1 MKKTC
6 VAMLLAGGQ
15 GSRLSVLTAQVAKP
29 AVPFGGRY
37 RLIDF
42 PLSNCANSDI
52 DTVGI
57 LTQYQPHALHS
68 YVGSGLPWDL
78 DRLDGGVHI
87 LPPHVKGR
95 EGQWYKGSANAIY
108 QNINF
113 IDSYEPEYVLVLAGD
128 HIYKMDYRPM
138 LAAHIEAKADAT
150 VAVKEVSQDEA
161 SRFGIMIARP
171 DGTIYDF
178 EEKPEKPKSTLASMG
193 IYIFTWE
200 KLRRFLI
207 EDENTP
213 DSKNDF
219 GGNIIPNML
228 AAGEKMTVY
237 RFSGYWKDVGTIES
251 LWDANMDMLSGKT
264 TFDLFDPGWR
274 IYSRNATA
282 PPYYCGDSAVVSH
295 SLVTEGCEI
304 YGQIYNSVLFNDV
317 TVAADAQV
325 RYSILMP
332 GVIVEPGAIVQYAIV
347 AEDAIIRAGARVGQE
362 PLEVPNHDDWGITV
376 IAGGVTVPEGDSVPA
391 NRIVGKDG
399 PL

>member
-1 MKKTC
+1 MKKEI

-52 DTVGI
+52 DTVGV
-57 LTQYQPHALHS
+57 LTQYQPHALNS
-68 YVGSGLPWDL
+68 YIGSGLPWDL
-78 DRLDGGVHI
+78 DRLDGGVHV
-87 LPPHVKGR
+87 LPPYIKGS

-113 IDSYEPEYVLVLAGD
+113 VDAYEPEYVLVLAGD
-128 HIYKMDYRPM
+128 HIYKMDYRLM
-138 LAAHIEAKADAT
+138 LRAHIESDADVT
-150 VAVKEVSQDEA
+150 VAVKEVSLDEA

-178 EEKPEKPKSTLASMG
+178 EEKPAKPKSTLASMG
-193 IYIFTWE
+193 VYIFNWP
-200 KLRRFLI
+200 KLRRYLI

-213 DSKNDF
+213 GSKHDF
-219 GGNIIPNML
+219 GQNIIPAMHK
-228 AAGEKMTVY
+228 AGEKMVAY
-237 RFSGYWKDVGTIES
+237 RFSGYWKDVGTIDS

-264 TFDLFDPGWR
+264 TFDLFDPSWR

-282 PPYYCGDSAVVSH
+282 PPYYAGDGAVTSH
-295 SLVTEGCEI
+295 SLLTEGCEI
-304 YGQIYNSVLFNDV
+304 YGEVYNSILFNDV
-317 TVAADAQV
+317 TVALGAVV

-332 GVIVEPGAIVQYAIV
+332 GVVVKPGALVEYAIV
-347 AEDAIIRAGARVGQE
+347 AEDAVISEKARVGQQ
-362 PLEVPNHDDWGITV
+362 PLDVKNPDDWGITV
-376 IAGGVTVPEGDSVPA
+376 IGSGLTVPKGKKIPAKAIVEKEGQ
-391 NRIVGKDG
+391 
-399 PL
+399 L